1 MYTVRRTAAFDE
13 WFNGIADVTIKIRLA
28 RRLERATRGLLG
40 DVESVS
46 GDVSEMREH
55 VGAG

>member
-1 MYTVRRTAAFDE
+1 M
-13 WFNGIADVTIKIRLA
+13 TIKIRLA

-55 VGAG
+55 VGAGWRMYFTQRGSTLTS

>member
-1 MYTVRRTAAFDE
+1 
-13 WFNGIADVTIKIRLA
+13 VTIKIRLA